1 MKNVVII
8 GGGACGSAALIELVI
23 QSIAKKLEKQIS
35 FTLIERSD
43 RVGYGLAFG
52 TEQKSHLL
60 NTQADLM
67 GIYAH
72 EPGHFATW
80 LREHGGQGRSDVKGE
95 SDEENAYTSRILYG
109 HYVSGELE
117 KTIQKAR
124 ECRISVKIIHS
135 EAITIDRLENEQL
148 SIALANGSDVVADEV
163 LLAPGTPKPN
173 SFKKLREHRQYIDF
187 PWPAE
192 QLLER
197 TGKEDHVGILGTS
210 LSAIDTV
217 LALVDNGH
225 TGKITMFSPDGM
237 LPRVQP
243 DENKEL
249 DRSYLTLENLHK
261 LQRQKGHQPK
271 TKELF
276 RLFIKDAEAAEG
288 KKLDWRAMNRYA
300 KDPLPLLEQ
309 DIEIAEKEGDSVLN
323 MAYALRYDTSV
334 IWSWMD
340 MEQQLMFNK
349 WLGRYWT
356 INRHAMPLYNAKR
369 VAELLREGKL
379 EVIPENEKVEFNEK
393 KKQFRVSTSR
403 SGIHYADRL
412 VNATGSAGKLEEMD
426 NILLENLLNKKYL
439 QPHPLGGAVI
449 NPHTMQCVSEK
460 GGEHIYG
467 VGHLVNGILID
478 VNAVWFNVKTIARL
492 ATKIIFKITGDGRI

>member
-8 GGGACGSAALIELVI
+8 GGGACGSAALIELLI
-23 QSIAKKLEKQIS
+23 QSIAKKFEKQIS

-72 EPGHFATW
+72 EPGHFAAW
-80 LREHGGQGRSDVKGE
+80 LREHGGQRRNDVKGD
-95 SDEENAYTSRILYG
+95 SNEENAYTSRILYG
-109 HYVSGELE
+109 HYVSQELE
-117 KTIQKAR
+117 KTIEKAQQHG
-124 ECRISVKIIHS
+124 ISVAIIHS

-148 SIALANGSDVVADEV
+148 SVALTNGSCVVADEV

-173 SFKKLREHRQYIDF
+173 SFKELREYKQYIDF
-187 PWPAE
+187 PWPSE
-192 QLLER
+192 RLLEG
-197 TGKEDHVGILGTS
+197 TGQADHVGILGTS

-217 LALVDNGH
+217 LTLIDNGH
-225 TGKITMFSPDGM
+225 TGMITMFSPDGM

-261 LQRQKGHQPK
+261 LQRQYGHQP
-271 TKELF
+271 TVKELF
-276 RLFIKDAEAAEG
+276 RLFIKDVEAAEG
-288 KKLDWRAMNRYA
+288 KKPDWSAMNRYG

-309 DIEIAEKEGDSVLN
+309 DIRIAEKGGDSVLN
-323 MAYALRYDTSV
+323 MAYALRYDTSA

-340 MEQQLMFNK
+340 MEQQLMFNT

-356 INRHAMPLYNAKR
+356 INRHAIPLYNAKR
-369 VAELLREGKL
+369 IAKLIRQGKL
-379 EVIPENEKVEFNEK
+379 EVIAENKKVAFDEK
-393 KKQFRVSTSR
+393 KKQFRISTSKN
-403 SGIHYADRL
+403 GIHYTDRL
-412 VNATGSAGKLEEMD
+412 VNATGSAGKLEKMD
-426 NILLENLLNKKYL
+426 NILLENLLHKKYL

-467 VGHLVNGILID
+467 VGHLVNGMLMD
-478 VNAVWFNVKTIARL
+478 VNAVWFNVKTTARL
-492 ATKIIFKITGDGRI
+492 AGELIFKITGDGRI